1 MEYINLPLIGW
12 GLFVGLMVG
21 FTGIGYGAIG
31 TPGLILLFGTN
42 PIIAVGSNI
51 VAGAVGNIAGFF
63 AHRKERQVCGTVCA
77 WYLAGGIP
85 AVFAGSWFAKS
96 IARQIDYKLFIGIVL
111 LLATAALFYRYA
123 IRKAPKRVLSV
134 TRKTGILSLFTGIA
148 AGIIMGA
155 TSISGSLTLIA
166 LLIIV
171 KLPSNVTVGTTITVN
186 FVMLLV
192 GALTHGMKG
201 QVDWVMAGNLSAGSV
216 AGVWLGTRYSARV
229 PRVYLRWGIMIT
241 LFIAGIILI
250 FS

>member
-21 FTGIGYGAIG
+21 FTSIGHGAIG
-31 TPGLILLFGTN
+31 TPGLILLFGIN

-51 VAGAVGNIAGFF
+51 VAGAVRNIAGFF

-96 IARQIDYKLFIGIVL
+96 IGRQIDYRLFIGIVL
-111 LLATAALFYRYA
+111 LLATAALFYRYV
-123 IRKAPKRVLSV
+123 IQKAPKRILSV
-134 TRKTGILSLFTGIA
+134 TKRTGILSLFTGIA

-171 KLPSNVTVGTTITVN
+171 KLPSTVTVGTTITVN

-201 QVDWVMAGNLSAGSV
+201 QVDWVVAGNLSVGSV

-229 PRVYLRWGIMIT
+229 PRNCLRWGIMIT
-241 LFIAGIILI
+241 LFIAGVILI
-250 FS
+250 FC